1 LGEAPDQQQQRQG
14 HTDQSRNEALVGLAP
29 APDAR
34 RRFVFVGG
42 LHRSGT
48 SLLYRSLTMHPAIG
62 GISGS
67 GVPEDE
73 GQHLQTVYPPA
84 RHHGGPGRFG
94 FDDRARLT
102 ESSPL
107 VTAANRERL
116 LAEWGRY
123 WSRDRAVLAEKSP
136 PNIIRTRFLQ
146 ALFPE
151 ATFVVMIRH
160 PVAVACAT
168 RKWARGSLES
178 LIRHWLRCHEI
189 LAEDATRIDR
199 LQVVRYEHLVRDP
212 GREIGRVLS
221 ALELGGTVPASAV
234 DAHLNDRYFLSWRS
248 DGTRLGRA
256 VRERRVL
263 RHEPAVNRFGYSLVD
278 LDRLPPRGLLTAD
291 GPSSGPR
298 ASAPA

>member
-1 LGEAPDQQQQRQG
+1 VPDVEG
-14 HTDQSRNEALVGLAP
+14 AH
-29 APDAR
+29 R
-34 RRFVFVGG
+34 RLVFVGG

-48 SLLYRSLTMHPAIG
+48 SLLYRSLTLHPAIG

-84 RHHGGPGRFG
+84 RRHGGPGRFG

-123 WSRDRAVLAEKSP
+123 WSRDRPVVAEKSP

-151 ATFVVMIRH
+151 ATFVMMVRH

-168 RKWARGSLES
+168 RKWTRTSLES
-178 LIRHWLRCHEI
+178 LIRHWVRCHEI
-189 LAEDATRIDR
+189 LAEDATRIER
-199 LQVVRYEHLVRDP
+199 LRVVQYEHFVQDP
-212 GREIGRVLS
+212 GGEIRRILS
-221 ALELGGTVPASAV
+221 SLGLGGTVPSCAV
-234 DAHLNDRYFLSWRS
+234 EGRLNDRYFSSWRT
-248 DGTRLGRA
+248 DGTRLRRA
-256 VRERRVL
+256 VLERRVGRL
-263 RHEPAVNRFGYSLVD
+263 EPAVNRFGYSLVD

-291 GPSSGPR
+291 ESRTELPGPTP
-298 ASAPA
+298 P